1 MGYVYVYNEVNCKEK
16 PNISVDFL
24 LRRTLHYDI
33 TTTHLLL
40 KNVHLIEVDSKRLK
54 HVRPATV
61 ILADIAG
68 QGKNSNSRHCIVTL
82 SNI

>member
-1 MGYVYVYNEVNCKEK
+1 MGYMYVYNKMNCMEK

-40 KNVHLIEVDSKRLK
+40 KNVHLIEVDSKCLK
-54 HVRPATV
+54 HARPTTV

-68 QGKNSNSRHCIVTL
+68 QGKRSYTRHCIVTL